1 MFKLFKKTSLNSTPF
16 FQGTRKDFH
25 KYFGSF
31 SRNLVQKITKS
42 YKNSIG
48 KCQHCEVSNVQL
60 DAAHLIGKERKD
72 IIDQILN
79 NFEVDGIININLQE
93 FENNFIEAHNPINKI
108 IKILCKK
115 CHLDYDNNNLKI
127 SENNIQKTTPTSY
140 EASRL
145 LFKKNIIELL
155 DWDETFTVKIKDK
168 NEEFILTKK
177 QFYDTFDNVVNS
189 DSYKLNGNYSYSKT
203 PSKAYKFLKQNKS
216 FTDIKENYTSFI
228 IDENI
233 SIENQKLFN
242 SLYILIFNEI
252 NARKLSYLCNSTK
265 VAIRNNKIVFGNKL
279 KSQKKE
285 NINLLFDYFVKSN
298 EINVMKYDKDDW
310 FSLISKLTKGKTKTI
325 DYIYYRDF
333 IQELLNRYK
342 KI

>member
-1 MFKLFKKTSLNSTPF
+1 MFKLFKKTSLNSIPF

-25 KYFGSF
+25 KYFSSF
-31 SRNLVQKITKS
+31 GRNLVQKMTKS

-60 DAAHLIGKERKD
+60 DAAHLIGKERKE
-72 IIDQILN
+72 IIDLILN
-79 NFEVDGIININLQE
+79 NFEVDGIIKINLQE
-93 FENNFIEAHNPINKI
+93 FENNFIDAHNPINKT

-127 SENNIQKTTPTSY
+127 SENNIHKTSPTSY

-155 DWDETFTVKIKDK
+155 DWDQTFAVRIKDK
-168 NEEFILTKK
+168 NEEFVFTKK

-216 FTDIKENYTSFI
+216 SISSELNIESLIKSKEKEKIGEFVRDRIVKMYKEGIITQNEIINLQDPNYSKRTFNLNFEFFRKSTRDKTDKLGYVRYYKNEVIPGYWMCSQWYA
-228 IDENI
+228 
-233 SIENQKLFN
+233 NQKKIFITWEN
-242 SLYILIFNEI
+242 S
-252 NARKLSYLCNSTK
+252 
-265 VAIRNNKIVFGNKL
+265 IRNK
-279 KSQKKE
+279 
-285 NINLLFDYFVKSN
+285 
-298 EINVMKYDKDDW
+298 
-310 FSLISKLTKGKTKTI
+310 
-325 DYIYYRDF
+325 
-333 IQELLNRYK
+333 
-342 KI
+342 